1 MLARASSECPVA
13 QWAMGGWNP
22 ALAAND
28 AARVKAAGKVKVQK
42 LPCGPAAAA
51 TQLPVPRP
59 KAWVS

>member
-1 MLARASSECPVA
+1 MA
-13 QWAMGGWNP
+13 QWTMGGWSP